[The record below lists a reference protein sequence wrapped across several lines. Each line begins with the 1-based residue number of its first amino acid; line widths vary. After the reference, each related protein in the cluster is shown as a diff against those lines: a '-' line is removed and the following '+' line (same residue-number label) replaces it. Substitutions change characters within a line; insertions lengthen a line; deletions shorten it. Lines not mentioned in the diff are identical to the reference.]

1 MTFDLLEEEVK
12 KLLRIQLGEVDEYDL
27 KEPPRP
33 ELGDLSSS
41 ICFRIAKKMN
51 TNPIEFAEKIAEKIK
66 KVLPVDSLI
75 GDVNAVNG
83 FLNFKV
89 NFEKFASVTI
99 HRVLFEDSRYG
110 ALNIGNNKKVLIE
123 HTNVNPNKAMH
134 IGHARNTCLGDSLV
148 RLLRF
153 TGYNV
158 YALNY
163 IDDTGS
169 QIADVVV
176 GFKYLG
182 FNLEPPNGMRFDKY
196 CGDEIYV
203 KVNKLYEEHPEL
215 EKYRAEV
222 LKMIEEGDN
231 EIAKFTRY
239 VAERVL
245 ADQLKTCW
253 RLGAYFDLLNWESDI
268 VRAGLWEEAAAML
281 KSKGLMI
288 YETEG
293 DYKGCWIIK
302 LKHIP
307 RFSKETDKI
316 VVRSD
321 GTLTYIAKDL
331 PYAMWKVGLLN
342 KDFSYKVYLDKQPN
356 GTLLW
361 TTTSKNIG
369 EKNHPDFKGSDLAI
383 SVIDVRQSRLQE
395 VINIVL
401 DAIGGPE
408 LSEKYVHYGYE
419 VVALSRDTAIMMG
432 AKDVESKIVH
442 MSGRH
447 GIYFNVDD
455 VLDRIKERAMEESKK
470 RNPNADNKWLDEV
483 AESIA
488 VSALRYQLIKSD
500 RNRLIVFDI
509 NESLKLE
516 GDTGPYLQ
524 YTYARA
530 RSILRKVSSY
540 DLKLFDPKVLN
551 SEEERALVKMI
562 GKFPIIIKEAVMSLE
577 PQKLAVY
584 AYELSNAFNKFY
596 EKCPVLKEN
605 EPLKS
610 TRLALVDSFT
620 RTARNVFNLLGVK
633 PLESM

>member
-51 TNPIEFAEKIAEKIK
+51 TNPIEFAEKIVEKIK

-268 VRAGLWEEAAAML
+268 VRAGLWEEASAML

-395 VINIVL
+395 VINTVL

>member
-268 VRAGLWEEAAAML
+268 VRAGLWEEASAML

-342 KDFSYKVYLDKQPN
+342 KDFSYKVYLDGLQ
-356 GTLLW
+356 LL
-361 TTTSKNIG
+361 
-369 EKNHPDFKGSDLAI
+369 
-383 SVIDVRQSRLQE
+383 
-395 VINIVL
+395 
-401 DAIGGPE
+401 
-408 LSEKYVHYGYE
+408 
-419 VVALSRDTAIMMG
+419 
-432 AKDVESKIVH
+432 KI
-442 MSGRH
+442 
-447 GIYFNVDD
+447 
-455 VLDRIKERAMEESKK
+455 LEIK
-470 RNPNADNKWLDEV
+470 
-483 AESIA
+483 IT
-488 VSALRYQLIKSD
+488 QI
-500 RNRLIVFDI
+500 
-509 NESLKLE
+509 LKVQ
-516 GDTGPYLQ
+516 T
-524 YTYARA
+524 
-530 RSILRKVSSY
+530 
-540 DLKLFDPKVLN
+540 
-551 SEEERALVKMI
+551 
-562 GKFPIIIKEAVMSLE
+562 
-577 PQKLAVY
+577 
-584 AYELSNAFNKFY
+584 
-596 EKCPVLKEN
+596 
-605 EPLKS
+605 
-610 TRLALVDSFT
+610 
-620 RTARNVFNLLGVK
+620 
-633 PLESM
+633 

>member
-1 MTFDLLEEEVK
+1 
-12 KLLRIQLGEVDEYDL
+12 
-27 KEPPRP
+27 
-33 ELGDLSSS
+33 
-41 ICFRIAKKMN
+41 
-51 TNPIEFAEKIAEKIK
+51 
-66 KVLPVDSLI
+66 
-75 GDVNAVNG
+75 
-83 FLNFKV
+83 
-89 NFEKFASVTI
+89 
-99 HRVLFEDSRYG
+99 
-110 ALNIGNNKKVLIE
+110 
-123 HTNVNPNKAMH
+123 
-134 IGHARNTCLGDSLV
+134 
-148 RLLRF
+148 
-153 TGYNV
+153 
-158 YALNY
+158 
-163 IDDTGS
+163 
-169 QIADVVV
+169 
-176 GFKYLG
+176 
-182 FNLEPPNGMRFDKY
+182 
-196 CGDEIYV
+196 
-203 KVNKLYEEHPEL
+203 
-215 EKYRAEV
+215 
-222 LKMIEEGDN
+222 
-231 EIAKFTRY
+231 
-239 VAERVL
+239 
-245 ADQLKTCW
+245 
-253 RLGAYFDLLNWESDI
+253 
-268 VRAGLWEEAAAML
+268 
-281 KSKGLMI
+281 
-288 YETEG
+288 
-293 DYKGCWIIK
+293 
-302 LKHIP
+302 
-307 RFSKETDKI
+307 
-316 VVRSD
+316 
-321 GTLTYIAKDL
+321 
-331 PYAMWKVGLLN
+331 
-342 KDFSYKVYLDKQPN
+342 
-356 GTLLW
+356 
-361 TTTSKNIG
+361 
-369 EKNHPDFKGSDLAI
+369 
-383 SVIDVRQSRLQE
+383 
-395 VINIVL
+395 
-401 DAIGGPE
+401 
-408 LSEKYVHYGYE
+408 
-419 VVALSRDTAIMMG
+419 MMG

>member
-1 MTFDLLEEEVK
+1 MAFDLLEEEIK
-12 KLLRIQLGEVDEYDL
+12 SLLKVQFGEIDEFDL

-33 ELGDLSSS
+33 EFGDLSSS
-41 ICFRIAKKMN
+41 ICFKVSKKMN
-51 TNPIEFAEKIAEKIK
+51 ISPKELAEKAAENIK
-66 KVLPVDSLI
+66 KTLSPESLI
-75 GDVNAVNG
+75 MDVSAVNG
-83 FLNFKV
+83 FLNFKI
-89 NFEKFASVTI
+89 NFEKFASTTI
-99 HRVLFEDSRYG
+99 FRVLSEDSRYG
-110 ALNIGNNKKVLIE
+110 ALDIGHNKKVLIE

-196 CGDEIYV
+196 CGDEVYV
-203 KVNKLYEEHPEL
+203 KVNRLYEEQPEL

-268 VRAGLWEEAAAML
+268 VKAGLWDEASDLL
-281 KSKGLMI
+281 KSKGLMV

-293 DYKGCWIIK
+293 DYKGCWVIR

-307 RFSKETDKI
+307 RFSNETDKI
-316 VVRSD
+316 IIRSD

-342 KDFSYKVYLDKQPN
+342 KDFSYRIYLNNQPN
-356 GTLLW
+356 GALLW
-361 TTTSKNIG
+361 STGSKDVE
-369 EKNHPDFKGSDLAI
+369 EKDHPDFKGSDLAI

-395 VINIVL
+395 VITIVL
-401 DAIGGPE
+401 NALGGPT
-408 LSEKYVHYGYE
+408 LANKYVHYGYE
-419 VVALSRDTAIMMG
+419 VVALSKDTAIMMG

-455 VLDRIKERAMEESKK
+455 VLDRIKERAKEESKK
-470 RNPNADNKWLDEV
+470 RNPNADDKWLDEV

-509 NESLKLE
+509 NEALKLE

-530 RSILRKVSSY
+530 RSILRKAGIY
-540 DLKLFDPKVLN
+540 DLKLFNPKLLN
-551 SEEERALVKMI
+551 SEEERTLVKMI
-562 GKFPIIIKEAVMSLE
+562 GKLPIVIREATITLE

-584 AYELSNAFNKFY
+584 IYELSNAFNKFY

-605 EPLKS
+605 EPIKS

>member
-268 VRAGLWEEAAAML
+268 VRAGLWEEASEML

>member
-1 MTFDLLEEEVK
+1 MAFDLVEEEVK
-12 KLLRIQLGEVDEYDL
+12 KLLRNQLGEIDEYDL

-51 TNPIEFAEKIAEKIK
+51 TNPIKLAEEIAEKIK
-66 KVLPVDSLI
+66 KDLSTDGLI

-83 FLNFKV
+83 FINFKV
-89 NFEKFASVTI
+89 NFEKFASITVY
-99 HRVLFEDSRYG
+99 RVLSEDSRYG

-182 FNLEPPNGMRFDKY
+182 FNLEPPKGMRFDKY
-196 CGDEIYV
+196 CGDEVYV

-215 EKYRAEV
+215 EKYRSEV

-268 VRAGLWEEAAAML
+268 VRAGLWEEASTML

-293 DYKGCWIIK
+293 DYKGCWVIK
-302 LKHIP
+302 LRHIP

-316 VVRSD
+316 VIRSD

-331 PYAMWKVGLLN
+331 PYAMWKIGLLN
-342 KDFSYKVYLDKQPN
+342 KDFSYKIYLDKQPN
-356 GTLLW
+356 GASLW
-361 TTTSKNIG
+361 TTTSKNTE

-395 VINIVL
+395 VINTVL
-401 DAIGGPE
+401 NALGGPE
-408 LSEKYVHYGYE
+408 LSKKYVHYGYE

-470 RNPNADNKWLDEV
+470 RNPNADDKWLNEV
-483 AESIA
+483 AENIA

-509 NESLKLE
+509 NEALKLE

-530 RSILRKVSSY
+530 RSILRKAGSY
-540 DLKLFDPKVLN
+540 DPKLFDPKVLN
-551 SEEERALVKMI
+551 SEEENMLVKMI

-584 AYELSNAFNKFY
+584 AYELSNVFNKFY
-596 EKCPVLKEN
+596 EKCPVLKES
-605 EPLKS
+605 EPLRS

>member
-1 MTFDLLEEEVK
+1 MAFDQLEEEAK
-12 KLLRIQLGEVDEYDL
+12 RLLRNQLGDLEDVDL
-27 KEPPRP
+27 REPPRP
-33 ELGDLSSS
+33 ELGDLASS
-41 ICFRIAKKMN
+41 ICFRVAKKRN
-51 TNPIEFAEKIAEKIK
+51 KNPKEFAEEIAKRIRES
-66 KVLPVDSLI
+66 LTSESLI
-75 GDVNAVNG
+75 GDVNAVDG
-83 FLNFKV
+83 FINFKI
-89 NFEKFASVTI
+89 NFENFALKTI
-99 HRVLFEDSRYG
+99 LRVLSEDDKYG
-110 ALNIGNNKKVLIE
+110 ALNLGRNKKVLVE

-153 TGYNV
+153 VGYKV

-182 FNLEPPNGMRFDKY
+182 FNLEPPAGMRFDKY
-196 CGDEIYV
+196 CGDEVYV
-203 KVNKLYEEHPEL
+203 KVNKIYEERPEL
-215 EKYRAEV
+215 ERYRAEI
-222 LKMIEEGDN
+222 LKMIEEGNN
-231 EIAKFTRY
+231 EVAKFTKSI
-239 VAERVL
+239 AERVL

-268 VRAGLWEEAAAML
+268 VKAGLWEEVSSML
-281 KSKGLMI
+281 KTKGLMI

-293 DYKGCWIIK
+293 EHKGCWVIR
-302 LKHIP
+302 LRHIP
-307 RFSKETDKI
+307 RFAKETDKI

-331 PYAMWKVGLLN
+331 PYALWKVGLLS
-342 KDFSYKVYLDKQPN
+342 KDFSYKIYLDKQPN
-356 GTLLW
+356 GAPLW
-361 TTTSKNIG
+361 STSFKDD
-369 EKNHPDFKGSDLAI
+369 EDKDHPDFKGSDLAI

-401 DAIGGPE
+401 NALGGPE
-408 LSEKYVHYGYE
+408 LAKKYLHYGYE
-419 VVALSRDTAIMMG
+419 VVALSKDTAMMMG

-447 GIYFNVDD
+447 GVYFNVDD
-455 VLDRIKERAMEESKK
+455 VLDRLKERAKEESKK
-470 RNPNADNKWLDEV
+470 RNPDASESWLDEV
-483 AESIA
+483 AENIA

-509 NESLKLE
+509 NEALKLE

-530 RSILRKVSSY
+530 RSILRKAVSY
-540 DLKLFDPKVLN
+540 DIKLFDAKLLITD
-551 SEEERALVKMI
+551 EEKMLIKMI
-562 GKFPIIIKEAVMSLE
+562 GKFPIVIRDAVANLE

-584 AYELSNAFNKFY
+584 IYELSNSFNKFY

-605 EPLKS
+605 EPLRS
-610 TRLALVDSFT
+610 TRLAIVDGFT
-620 RTARNVFNLLGVK
+620 RTARNVFHLLGVK

>member
-134 IGHARNTCLGDSLV
+134 IGHARNTCVRDSLV

-268 VRAGLWEEAAAML
+268 VRAGLWEEASEML

>member
-268 VRAGLWEEAAAML
+268 VRAGLWEEASAML

-395 VINIVL
+395 VINTVL

>member
-1 MTFDLLEEEVK
+1 MAFDLLEEEAK
-12 KLLRIQLGEVDEYDL
+12 KLLKAQLGDLGDFDL

-33 ELGDLSSS
+33 ELGDLASS
-41 ICFRIAKKMN
+41 ICFRISKKMKRNPKELAEEIAKK
-51 TNPIEFAEKIAEKIK
+51 IK
-66 KVLPVDSLI
+66 ESLTSESLI
-75 GDVNAVNG
+75 ADINAIDG
-83 FLNFKV
+83 FLNFKM
-89 NFEKFASVTI
+89 NFEKFASTTI
-99 HRVLFEDSRYG
+99 LRVLKEDEKYG
-110 ALNIGNNKKVLIE
+110 ALDLGHNKKVLIE

-148 RLLRF
+148 RLLHF
-153 TGYNV
+153 TGHRV

-182 FNLEPPNGMRFDKY
+182 FSLEPPAGMRFDKY
-196 CGDEIYV
+196 CGDEVYV
-203 KVNKLYEEHPEL
+203 KVNKSYEEKPEL

-222 LKMIEEGDN
+222 LRMIEEGNN
-231 EIAKFTRY
+231 EIARFTKNI
-239 VAERVL
+239 AERVL

-268 VRAGLWEEAAAML
+268 VKTGLWEEVFNTL
-281 KSKGLMI
+281 KSKGLI
-288 YETEG
+288 VYETEG
-293 DYKGCWIIK
+293 EYKGCWVVR
-302 LKHIP
+302 LRHIP
-307 RFSKETDKI
+307 RFAKETDKI

-342 KDFSYKVYLDKQPN
+342 KDFSYKIYLEKQPN
-356 GTLLW
+356 GKALW
-361 TTTSKNIG
+361 STSLKDS
-369 EKNHPDFKGSDLAI
+369 EVQHPDFKGSDLAI

-401 DAIGGPE
+401 NALGGPE
-408 LSEKYVHYGYE
+408 LARKYLHYSYE
-419 VVALSRDTAIMMG
+419 VVALSRETAVAMG
-432 AKDVESKIVH
+432 ARDVDSKIVH

-455 VLDRIKERAMEESKK
+455 VLDRLKERAKEESRK
-470 RNPNADNKWLDEV
+470 RNPNASESWLNEV
-483 AESIA
+483 AEDIA
-488 VSALRYQLIKSD
+488 ISALRYQLIKAD

-509 NESLKLE
+509 NEALKLE

-530 RSILRKVSSY
+530 RSILRKANTY
-540 DLKLFDPKVLN
+540 DTKLFDPKLLIT
-551 SEEERALVKMI
+551 EEEKTLIKMI
-562 GKFPIIIKEAVMSLE
+562 GKFPIIIRDAVMSLE
-577 PQKLAVY
+577 PQRLAVY
-584 AYELSNAFNKFY
+584 AYELSNSFNKFY

-605 EPLKS
+605 EPLRS
-610 TRLALVDSFT
+610 TRLAIVDSFT
-620 RTARNVFNLLGVK
+620 RAARNVFHLLGVK